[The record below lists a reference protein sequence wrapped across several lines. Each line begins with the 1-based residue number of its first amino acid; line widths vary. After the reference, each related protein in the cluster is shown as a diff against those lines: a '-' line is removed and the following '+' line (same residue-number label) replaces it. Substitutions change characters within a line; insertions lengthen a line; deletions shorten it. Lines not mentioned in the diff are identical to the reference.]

1 MNTMISMNIIWRAG
15 DFIAAAVVAGALTG
29 IASGGASASSCVSW
43 TGVQPPNPSLSVNS
57 LSSVAVLS
65 SCNAW
70 AVGAYSN
77 GTAGQTLIEHWNGS
91 SWTQVASPNPGG
103 TFQDL
108 DVAAAAATAPTS
120 NRKGVGYV
128 KSVDVDARR
137 IINKKTSRT

>member
-15 DFIAAAVVAGALTG
+15 VFIAAAVVAGALTG

-91 SWTQVASPNPGG
+91 SWTQVASPNPGSSSQHTALSQSPAPPPTHLLPEGSYFNG
-103 TFQDL
+103 TPDQTF
-108 DVAAAAATAPTS
+108 
-120 NRKGVGYV
+120 
-128 KSVDVDARR
+128 
-137 IINKKTSRT
+137 IEH

>member
-15 DFIAAAVVAGALTG
+15 VFIAAAVVAGALTG

-103 TFQDL
+103 SSQAHGLSPVATTSPTTISAGSSNFNSTPDPTF
-108 DVAAAAATAPTS
+108 
-120 NRKGVGYV
+120 
-128 KSVDVDARR
+128 
-137 IINKKTSRT
+137 